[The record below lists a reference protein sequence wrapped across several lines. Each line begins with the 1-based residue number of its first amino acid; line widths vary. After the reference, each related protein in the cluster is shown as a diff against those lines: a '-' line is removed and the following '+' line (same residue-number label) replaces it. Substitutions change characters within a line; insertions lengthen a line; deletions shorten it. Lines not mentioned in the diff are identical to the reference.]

1 MLYLLCVGRQV
12 VPCSTCSLCLQVVIS
27 ALNYIKIE
35 YQYSLEIM
43 ITGII
48 CGHSSILG
56 MPRRLVGS
64 NPTEGKPWLPNN
76 TIN

>member
-12 VPCSTCSLCLQVVIS
+12 VPYSTYSLCLQVVIS
-27 ALNYIKIE
+27 ALNYIKVE

-48 CGHSSILG
+48 CGHSRYA
-56 MPRRLVGS
+56 P
-64 NPTEGKPWLPNN
+64 
-76 TIN
+76 